1 MTRLVWEKVQTLRQN
16 KRRPTKT
23 GATSIFSGLLCCA
36 DCGSKMNLCVS
47 NGYHFFRCGGYK
59 RNSRTKECTIHYI
72 RESVLEQLVLKQ
84 LQHFLSYMC
93 QFERAFVKRL
103 IDSSIADKE
112 YELYQKQKQ
121 LEKCEKR
128 AKEIDR
134 YFRKTYED
142 NVCGKI
148 TDEQYFKLTRL

>member
-1 MTRLVWEKVQTLRQN
+1 
-16 KRRPTKT
+16 
-23 GATSIFSGLLCCA
+23 
-36 DCGSKMNLCVS
+36 
-47 NGYHFFRCGGYK
+47 
-59 RNSRTKECTIHYI
+59 
-72 RESVLEQLVLKQ
+72 
-84 LQHFLSYMC
+84 MC

-148 TDEQYFKLTRL
+148 TDEQYFKLTEGYEAEQAEIAKETERLIAVTRSYTRIDKLTPEILNAFIDRIEIHEKVKTAGKSFPAALHQNFVPIWYKS